1 MERVAFLIEKTG
13 QRIGCLLNPES
24 LTIQRTA
31 GVRMRDS
38 STGPLTGASLSD
50 DPLLY
55 TGGGVTEMT
64 LELLF
69 DTTLAPTPN
78 TSEDVRDLTR
88 PLWSLA
94 ENHEDA
100 DGAGEAPVVR
110 FIWGRTWNIPGVIVA
125 VAERFEYFTEAG
137 IPRRSWLRM
146 RFVRVNVQ
154 AAPAR
159 LVPATVPNI
168 ETVLPGLGSTAVPDL
183 EGSLEVN
190 RTVEVTGGAQENEGV
205 GVASPSRLDVLSHRY
220 FNDPSLWR
228 LIAWFNSVSD
238 PLHISTGRL
247 LRIPPRPPRG
257 SN

>member
-31 GVRMRDS
+31 GVRLRDS

-64 LELLF
+64 LDLLF

-78 TSEDVRDLTR
+78 TLEDVRNLTG

-110 FIWGRTWNIPGVIVA
+110 FVWGRTWNIPGVIVA
-125 VAERFEYFTEAG
+125 VAERFEYFTETG

-154 AAPAR
+154 AAPVR
-159 LVPATVPNI
+159 MVPA
-168 ETVLPGLGSTAVPDL
+168 AVP
-183 EGSLEVN
+183 
-190 RTVEVTGGAQENEGV
+190 
-205 GVASPSRLDVLSHRY
+205 
-220 FNDPSLWR
+220 
-228 LIAWFNSVSD
+228 
-238 PLHISTGRL
+238 
-247 LRIPPRPPRG
+247 
-257 SN
+257 

>member
-1 MERVAFLIEKTG
+1 
-13 QRIGCLLNPES
+13 
-24 LTIQRTA
+24 
-31 GVRMRDS
+31 
-38 STGPLTGASLSD
+38 
-50 DPLLY
+50 
-55 TGGGVTEMT
+55 
-64 LELLF
+64 
-69 DTTLAPTPN
+69 
-78 TSEDVRDLTR
+78 
-88 PLWSLA
+88 
-94 ENHEDA
+94 
-100 DGAGEAPVVR
+100 VVR

-154 AAPAR
+154 AAPVR

-168 ETVLPGLGSTAVPDL
+168 ETVLPGRGSTAVPDL